1 MEMEYMQVISLINV
15 VYVIKGLDG
24 METCRDTLEHIQD
37 TAY

>member
-24 METCRDTLEHIQD
+24 METCVYHMHMSYSE
-37 TAY
+37 